1 MVRHLVWDWNGTL
14 FDDLVAVVAATSD
27 SFVALG
33 HLPLTVEQYRAQF
46 TRPIQ
51 EFYRKVLGRPLDPAE
66 WRELDRVFHD
76 RYRVHMLR
84 CALAPDALTAI
95 DRWARARR
103 TQSLLSMW
111 RHEELVALT
120 ERLGI
125 RAAFARIDGLTGV
138 SGGRKAECLVRHLA
152 ALDLDPAEVALVG
165 DSIDD
170 ADAAAA
176 VGARCVL
183 YSGGNHTRADLE
195 ATGLPVADTLTEALA
210 LVTRAARPAGG

>member
-1 MVRHLVWDWNGTL
+1 MRHLVWDWNGTL
-14 FDDLVAVVAATSD
+14 FDDLGAVVAATSE

-33 HLPLTVEQYRAQF
+33 HPAMTVDRYRAHF

-51 EFYRKVLGRPLDPAE
+51 EFYRKVLGRTLDEAE
-66 WRELDRVFHD
+66 WEELDRLFHD
-76 RYRVHMLR
+76 RYRVHMR
-84 CALAPDALTAI
+84 QCGLAADARAAM

-103 TQSLLSMW
+103 TQSVLSMW
-111 RHEELVALT
+111 RHEELVALI
-120 ERLGI
+120 EQLGI
-125 RAAFARIDGLTGV
+125 RAAFARVDGLTGE
-138 SGGRKAECLVRHLA
+138 SGGRKVDSLIRHLT

-170 ADAAAA
+170 ADAAAE

-195 ATGLPVADTLTEALA
+195 ATGHPVADTLLQALA
-210 LVTRAARPAGG
+210 LLS